1 MVPGMQQLLT
11 KQQIKS
17 GIYLEFNT
25 LILLWYLLAHVQ
37 WALHNGNSP
46 QVGINDIDGQYFS
59 VPGALT
65 PNIINVVNTSNVG
78 RPGLWVFQVD
88 TYITAGKA
96 SFLVAS

>member
-1 MVPGMQQLLT
+1 MSDGM
-11 KQQIKS
+11 KS
-17 GIYLEFNT
+17 FVLFLYADD
-25 LILLWYLLAHVQ
+25 LIQ